1 MQIITNYVIGVGP
14 VGLIT
19 AKTLLDSGEKVV
31 LIAPKQDYI
40 TNYSARNFD
49 KKMRVK
55 KNLGIYGGTAR
66 IWDFQCT
73 RLSENAFNQLEISTR
88 IGYLDY
94 LESSKKI
101 EEMLGIHNWPLDRET
116 PNLSSNSSSTYI
128 SKVFSVIA
136 KHFSWD
142 SLFEKHIAFNK
153 IERIHDEVIEI
164 ATNQERSL
172 SMKTLQ
178 KIEMNEFDRI
188 FIAAGSVG
196 TYKILDRYIGDE
208 KPKIDLPKDHPSM
221 YVGRIIGI
229 HNLELRKAFS
239 TLPDGLKMKS
249 KFKVE
254 QNSELGIFELREK
267 WPRNI
272 LSYLKRSVNLLL
284 RMVRINTRF
293 LPNLYLWV
301 QVAQSKNQNQESA
314 PVGATRQSEW
324 TVTEADIENFHA
336 IVESAEVFLKEK
348 GMRVVDRIPIKSV
361 KEFMSSSEEAFH
373 PCGVIDLEEFEALSN
388 RNVFVLGAAILGNVS
403 WNNPTV
409 PAMAISRIIA
419 IQALNPSDD

>member
-1 MQIITNYVIGVGP
+1 
-14 VGLIT
+14 
-19 AKTLLDSGEKVV
+19 
-31 LIAPKQDYI
+31 
-40 TNYSARNFD
+40 
-49 KKMRVK
+49 
-55 KNLGIYGGTAR
+55 
-66 IWDFQCT
+66 
-73 RLSENAFNQLEISTR
+73 
-88 IGYLDY
+88 
-94 LESSKKI
+94 
-101 EEMLGIHNWPLDRET
+101 
-116 PNLSSNSSSTYI
+116 
-128 SKVFSVIA
+128 
-136 KHFSWD
+136 
-142 SLFEKHIAFNK
+142 LFEKHIAFNK
-153 IERIHDEVIEI
+153 IDRIHDEVLEI
-164 ATNQERSL
+164 VTNQDRSL
-172 SMKTLQ
+172 TLKTLQ

-188 FIAAGSVG
+188 FVAAGSVG

-229 HNLELRKAFS
+229 NNLELRKAFS
-239 TLPDGLKMKS
+239 TLPDGLKIKS

-284 RMVRINTRF
+284 RMVRINMRF

-301 QVAQSKNQNQESA
+301 QVAQSLNQNQESA
-314 PVGATRQSEW
+314 SVGATRLSEW
-324 TVTEADIENFHA
+324 TATEADIENLHT

-361 KEFMSSSEEAFH
+361 EEFMTSSDEAFH
-373 PCGVIDLEEFEALSN
+373 PCGVMDLEEFEVLAKK
-388 RNVFVLGAAILGNVS
+388 NVFVLGAAILGNVS